1 MTLIN
6 FENQSTLARLLAKE
20 NITVTTGNMSTAYFD
35 VKNRTLGLPAW
46 KNRGKDV
53 YDMLTGHE
61 VGHALY
67 TPQDSVERLKER
79 CGSIPF
85 DVCNIVEDIRIE
97 RLIQKTYPGL
107 PRVFRS
113 AYKTLT
119 EDDFFGIRGKDVD
132 SLKFLDRLNLRG
144 KIGNLAEIPLNDDEE
159 TIYKKCLEAE
169 SFDDVLE
176 ICAEIK
182 EFLENNPEPKHKTE
196 ETEEGGNAVND
207 DMPSAPDTESSDND
221 GEDEESDDGS
231 ESHSEATD
239 ETDEEPEVETSSA
252 DIKSE
257 DDAETSNE
265 DEGETA
271 GSGEPEI
278 PEELLEDMLSDTMK
292 DFDKS
297 LEDEVET
304 PKEQGY
310 TPLLAPR
317 KEYIY
322 DTIIDYKTLSAERN
336 KRREELGVTGLKAEV
351 LEKLNDFKK
360 TTNKKVGTLVREFE
374 QRKAAY
380 QYSRATTA
388 RTGKLDVNKLH
399 GYKMTDELFLS
410 QTKLADA
417 KSHGMIFLIDY
428 SGSMSGVIGDV
439 IAQTLNLVTFCK
451 KVGIPF
457 VVYSFTSRYHA
468 DNHKSKM
475 TATINEVDLSDTLL
489 VEQISSDLSKSDYE
503 EAFRDLWLRVNSYVT
518 LSNYDSLGGTPLDNV
533 LTTMPT
539 IINDFIR
546 KHKVQKV
553 NFVTLTDGDSHSLQ
567 TNHGYGDYHSKMHI
581 KLAGK
586 YHQIHRRAT
595 QSLMEIIQGMP
606 GVTTIGFYLPNS
618 TNHIK
623 YTIERTVGWR
633 GQDHRAKV
641 NKLRKEHKKA
651 GFLNLENAGFDA
663 YYLLDSNVKID
674 DSDFTYETGGVDI
687 ATTKRA
693 QTALAKEFGK
703 HHSAARKTRVLLT
716 SIASQIA

>member
-1 MTLIN
+1 MTMIN

-113 AYKTLT
+113 AYSTLT
-119 EDDFFGIRGKDVD
+119 NEDFFGIRGKDVD

-159 TIYKKCLEAE
+159 AIYKKCLEAE

-182 EFLENNPEPKHKTE
+182 EFLENNPEPKHKTS
-196 ETEEGGNAVND
+196 ETDEGGNAVND
-207 DMPSAPDTESSDND
+207 DLPSTPDTESSD
-221 GEDEESDDGS
+221 GEGEESDDGS

-265 DEGETA
+265 DDGETA
-271 GSGEPEI
+271 GTGEPEI

-292 DFDKS
+292 DFNET

-336 KRREELGVTGLKAEV
+336 RRREELGVTGLKTEA

-360 TTNKKVGTLVREFE
+360 ITNKKVGTLVREFE

-410 QTKLADA
+410 QTRLADA
-417 KSHGMIFLIDY
+417 KSHGMIFLVDY

-475 TATINEVDLSDTLL
+475 TATINEVDLGDTLL

-518 LSNYDSLGGTPLDNV
+518 LSNYDALGGTPLDNV
-533 LTTMPT
+533 LTMMPT
-539 IINDFIR
+539 IINDFVR
-546 KHKVQKV
+546 KHKVQKL

-567 TNHGYGDYHSKMHI
+567 TNHGYGDYHGKMHI

-618 TNHIK
+618 ANQIK
-623 YTIERTVGWR
+623 YAIERTIGW
-633 GQDHRAKV
+633 GNDYRATV
-641 NKLRKEHKKA
+641 SKLRKEHKKA
-651 GFLNLENAGFDA
+651 GFLNMKKDGFDA

-674 DSDFTYETGGVDI
+674 DSDFTYETGGINI

-716 SIASQIA
+716 SIASEIA

>member
-1 MTLIN
+1 
-6 FENQSTLARLLAKE
+6 
-20 NITVTTGNMSTAYFD
+20 
-35 VKNRTLGLPAW
+35 
-46 KNRGKDV
+46 
-53 YDMLTGHE
+53 
-61 VGHALY
+61 
-67 TPQDSVERLKER
+67 
-79 CGSIPF
+79 
-85 DVCNIVEDIRIE
+85 
-97 RLIQKTYPGL
+97 
-107 PRVFRS
+107 
-113 AYKTLT
+113 
-119 EDDFFGIRGKDVD
+119 
-132 SLKFLDRLNLRG
+132 
-144 KIGNLAEIPLNDDEE
+144 
-159 TIYKKCLEAE
+159 
-169 SFDDVLE
+169 
-176 ICAEIK
+176 
-182 EFLENNPEPKHKTE
+182 
-196 ETEEGGNAVND
+196 
-207 DMPSAPDTESSDND
+207 
-221 GEDEESDDGS
+221 
-231 ESHSEATD
+231 
-239 ETDEEPEVETSSA
+239 
-252 DIKSE
+252 
-257 DDAETSNE
+257 
-265 DEGETA
+265 
-271 GSGEPEI
+271 
-278 PEELLEDMLSDTMK
+278 MLSDTLK
-292 DFDKS
+292 DFNET

-336 KRREELGVTGLKAEV
+336 RRREEVGATSLKDEV

-360 TTNKKVGTLVREFE
+360 ITNKKVGTLVREFE

-410 QTKLADA
+410 QTRLADA
-417 KSHGMIFLIDY
+417 KSHGMIFLVDY

-475 TATINEVDLSDTLL
+475 TATINEVDLGDTLL

-518 LSNYDSLGGTPLDNV
+518 LSNYDALGGTPLDNV
-533 LTTMPT
+533 LTMMPT

-546 KHKVQKV
+546 KHKVQKL
-553 NFVTLTDGDSHSLQ
+553 NFVTLTDGDSHALQ
-567 TNHGYGDYHSKMHI
+567 TNHGYGDYHGKMHI

-618 TNHIK
+618 TNQIK
-623 YTIERTVGWR
+623 YHIERTIGW
-633 GQDHRAKV
+633 GQDYRAKV
-641 NKLRKEHKKA
+641 SKLRKEHKKA
-651 GFLNLENAGFDA
+651 GFLNMKKDGFDA

-674 DSDFTYETGGVDI
+674 DSDFTYETGGVNI

-716 SIASQIA
+716 SIASEIA